1 MSSRIATAQ
10 NSANTAK
17 STADA
22 ANSTA
27 NTAKS
32 AVTALKP
39 LFKTKTLQTSYSV
52 GGSSD
57 KNVAL
62 TVPAESGMTTVGLV
76 AAASGSPNVA
86 IAAFDGSKVHVRNLA
101 TYTIDTKITATV
113 LYIRS

>member
-1 MSSRIATAQ
+1 M
-10 NSANTAK
+10 
-17 STADA
+17 ADT

-27 NTAKS
+27 NAAKS

-39 LFKTKTLQTSYSV
+39 LYKTRVLQVSYNV

-62 TVPAESGMTTVGLV
+62 TVPAESGMAAVGLI

-86 IAAFDGSKVHVRNLA
+86 IAAFDSTKVHVRNLA

>member
-1 MSSRIATAQ
+1 MSSRITTAQ
-10 NSANTAK
+10 NSASTAK
-17 STADA
+17 RAADT

-27 NTAKS
+27 NAAKS

-62 TVPAESGMTTVGLV
+62 TVPAESGMTAVGLV

-86 IAAFDGSKVHVRNLA
+86 LAAFNGSSVHVRNLA
-101 TYTIDTKITATV
+101 TYTVDTKITATV